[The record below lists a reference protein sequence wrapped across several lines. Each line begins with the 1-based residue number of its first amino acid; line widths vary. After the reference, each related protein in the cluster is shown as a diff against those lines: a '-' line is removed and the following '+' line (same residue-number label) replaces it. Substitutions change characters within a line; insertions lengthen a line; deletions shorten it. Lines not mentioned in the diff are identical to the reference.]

1 METNEHTAPSEG
13 TRRFRRSV
21 EDRRIAGVAG
31 GLAKYFNTDVTL
43 VRIALVAFS
52 FVSGLGVA
60 FYLAAWALVA
70 DVGSD
75 NTIAGDVLL
84 RAWSH

>member
-1 METNEHTAPSEG
+1 METNTNKAHSEG
-13 TRRFRRSV
+13 ARLLRRSV
-21 EDRRIAGVAG
+21 EDRKIAGVAG
-31 GLAKYFNTDVTL
+31 GLATYFDTDVTL
-43 VRIALVAFS
+43 VRILLVALC

-75 NTIAGDVLL
+75 NSIAGDVLL
-84 RAWSH
+84 RAWCH